1 LSGRNLNLLG
11 DLLGQMKLSPSD
23 ANYDD
28 VQYDNDWEQC
38 HRIIVKGFQTDERK
52 LYSPK
57 TIKLASATD
66 VKGIPG
72 VLTIKLITP
81 TTTIPTS
88 YDMPDPDARLSV
100 WPPRIAF
107 TAKNPNMVKQLHN
120 AGSSAG

>member
-28 VQYDNDWEQC
+28 VQHDNDWEQC

-100 WPPRIAF
+100 
-107 TAKNPNMVKQLHN
+107 
-120 AGSSAG
+120 